1 MIGAGGLGHLA
12 IQILKATSATTVVA
26 VDTKPEALEL
36 AAALGADHVVASD
49 DGTASVIRD
58 ITRNQGADLVL
69 DCVGVDSTIG
79 LAAQVSRPLAHVT
92 VVGLGGGTFGF
103 SFFSLPYE
111 ASLATTYW
119 GTLPELSEVLDLA
132 RRDLVKAHVRRFGL
146 DAAGDAYDALAA
158 GTLEGRAVVVP

>member
-1 MIGAGGLGHLA
+1 MA
-12 IQILKATSATTVVA
+12 SA
-26 VDTKPEALEL
+26 DPRKR
-36 AAALGADHVVASD
+36 
-49 DGTASVIRD
+49 I
-58 ITRNQGADLVL
+58 
-69 DCVGVDSTIG
+69 
-79 LAAQVSRPLAHVT
+79 AHVT

-132 RRDLVKAHVRRFGL
+132 RRGLIKAHVQRFGL
-146 DAAGDAYDALAA
+146 DAAGDAYNALAA